1 MVEGESGSWDF
12 KSQSAKSHR
21 QSSLCSTFCTSHFSC
36 ISELQTSV
44 SPLSL
49 RTILIKSTFVHIAP
63 LPGIGWLHGRGHCV
77 LIPVALGPARAFV
90 PVWKT
95 LACGGCPASCSG
107 RGWKGL
113 LVTRLQFCFF
123 PPSIT
128 LSMPSPSLTLQTSS
142 GNQRGWG
149 QRERRETEIAS
160 FGGSSSSGRPCQK
173 PALHTSSPTL
183 GLLEEHT

>member
-1 MVEGESGSWDF
+1 MLQLPLVEAEHHLVVEGESGSWDF

-63 LPGIGWLHGRGHCV
+63 LPGIGWQHGRGHCV

-123 PPSIT
+123 PPIHNPFHAQPIT
-128 LSMPSPSLTLQTSS
+128 DSANLLGEPAWLGTK
-142 GNQRGWG
+142 GK
-149 QRERRETEIAS
+149 ERN
-160 FGGSSSSGRPCQK
+160 
-173 PALHTSSPTL
+173 
-183 GLLEEHT
+183 